1 MNESFKVPPN
11 ETYRNQQNEAAV
23 AAVIVSSFSSRLSAE
38 VKGVQ
43 AVQEK
48 RL

>member
-11 ETYRNQQNEAAV
+11 ETYRNQQNEAV
-23 AAVIVSSFSSRLSAE
+23 AAVIVSRFSSRLSAE

-43 AVQEK
+43 AVQAK